1 MSDSTTHIYLI
12 PGLFGFARLAGHD
25 YFVHLDR
32 ALHHRYRALDR
43 PVQVHVIPTPPT
55 ASLMVRAGV
64 VAQQIAA
71 HSTSAEQI
79 HLVGHSTGGLDAR
92 LLLCQHT
99 RMSLAAEDLAWR
111 QRVKSL
117 VTINTPHFGTPLAG
131 YFTSAAGTRLLYAL
145 SLLTVTSLSVGKL
158 PLTAVSSILT
168 GLSTLDDKLGFEL
181 RLLDQITAYILRYV
195 GEDVRA
201 EFTAYLDHV
210 RQDRGGIVQLMPE
223 SMGLFNATV
232 IDNDAVRYG
241 CVVTAAPAPA
251 PRHLA
256 SSLLTP
262 MSALS
267 RAIYTIVYQV
277 AAAADRAYPYA
288 HPDAAASQ
296 RMRAELG
303 YEPDN
308 DAVDGIVP
316 TLSMLW
322 GEVLYCGRAD
332 HLDVVGHFGDD
343 VRPEQH
349 VDWLESGARFTRA
362 EFQRMV
368 TAICNFQFGQR
379 ADVAHAQA
387 RTGFIPGP

>member
-25 YFVHLDR
+25 YFAHLER

-43 PVQVHVIPTPPT
+43 LVEVRVIPTPPT

-71 HSTSAEQI
+71 YSRGAESI
-79 HLVGHSTGGLDAR
+79 HLIGHSTGGLDAR
-92 LLLCQHT
+92 LLLCPHT
-99 RMSLAAEDLAWR
+99 RTSLSAADLAWR
-111 QRVKSL
+111 ERVRTMVS
-117 VTINTPHFGTPLAG
+117 INTPHFGTPLAG
-131 YFTSAAGTRLLYAL
+131 YFTTAAGTRLLYAM

-158 PLTAVSSILT
+158 PLTALSSVMT
-168 GLSTLDDKLGFEL
+168 GLSTLDDKLGVEL
-181 RLLDQITAYILRYV
+181 RLLDQMTAYILRYV
-195 GEDVRA
+195 GEEVRN
-201 EFTAYLDHV
+201 ELTGYLEHV
-210 RQDRGGIVQLMPE
+210 RRDRGGIVQLMPE

-232 IDNDAVRYG
+232 LDRDSVRYG
-241 CVVTAAPAPA
+241 CVVTAAPTPA

-277 AAAADRAYPYA
+277 TAASDRAYPYA
-288 HPDAAASQ
+288 RPAPQAAQ

-303 YEPDN
+303 YEPN
-308 DAVDGIVP
+308 NNTVDGIVP

-322 GEVLYCGRAD
+322 GDLLFCGRAD
-332 HLDVVGHFGDD
+332 HLDIVGHFGDD
-343 VRPEQH
+343 VRPQQH

-368 TAICNFQFGQR
+368 TAVCNFQFGDHQTLR
-379 ADVAHAQA
+379 S
-387 RTGFIPGP
+387 